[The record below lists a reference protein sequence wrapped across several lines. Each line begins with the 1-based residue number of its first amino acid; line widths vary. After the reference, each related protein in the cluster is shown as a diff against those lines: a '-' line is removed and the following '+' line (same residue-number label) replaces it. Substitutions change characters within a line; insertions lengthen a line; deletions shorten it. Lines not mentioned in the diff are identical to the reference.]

1 VIEALRR
8 ERARRAVA
16 VLVEL
21 HAKRPAGPRG
31 GARRGTSWFAPRRS
45 RGRGADRVC
54 LRACESRRRSRV
66 A

>member
-31 GARRGTSWFAPRRS
+31 GARS
-45 RGRGADRVC
+45 R
-54 LRACESRRRSRV
+54 LPHACESRRRSRV